1 MNELSNA
8 QSPKSDYGEIP
19 RSSDSPGGAGFQP
32 AKAKYHDA
40 RSEPTM
46 HRDAV
51 KQSMSEILKQ
61 PVGKLEDEAI
71 LRDLVTD
78 SFVLIDMVIELQDD
92 YDVLLVQDDLKAVK
106 TVGDLVKLFEDKS
119 PAGQDN

>member
-1 MNELSNA
+1 MDRES
-8 QSPKSDYGEIP
+8 
-19 RSSDSPGGAGFQP
+19 
-32 AKAKYHDA
+32 
-40 RSEPTM
+40 
-46 HRDAV
+46 V

-61 PVGKLEDEAI
+61 PVGKLEDEAV

-106 TVGDLVKLFEDKS
+106 TVGDLVKLLEKKS
-119 PAGQDN
+119 PARSG